1 LILVCDIARITIDWS
16 RLIRRCWVAHRILT
30 ALFVEAHLLYCLRGG
45 AQVVASMSQRTT
57 ARNVAAFLNLLGR
70 RAFCL
75 SENGER
81 MRRMTDQASSAE
93 SWEVNW
99 QLDSTSVYGT
109 IVRPAGPGP
118 FPAVV
123 MVAGSGPTDRDW
135 NSPLLPGSKGSARL
149 LAEALAQAG
158 IASLRYDKRASG
170 PHARENMA
178 ALIGKMSMQS
188 HVDEL
193 TGAVAT
199 MAQQDFIRRDRIFA
213 LTNSEGALHYQ
224 VQHPALLFAGLVLT
238 APPGRPVGTV
248 ARSQIAAQ
256 VASNGDAELSLYD
269 AAIDRFLAGELIAP
283 DPSLPEEVQ
292 MLLKSLETPANLP
305 FARELWTAD
314 AAPLL
319 RQVDVPV
326 LVIIGKKDLQVDW
339 QADGEPLQHAAAGR
353 EEVTFFF
360 PENANHVLK
369 QELRSRSELVPAEVA
384 QSYNGPETRLDPQ
397 ALARILEWLA
407 AHT

>member
-1 LILVCDIARITIDWS
+1 MINQHS
-16 RLIRRCWVAHRILT
+16 YG
-30 ALFVEAHLLYCLRGG
+30 E
-45 AQVVASMSQRTT
+45 
-57 ARNVAAFLNLLGR
+57 NL
-70 RAFCL
+70 
-75 SENGER
+75 
-81 MRRMTDQASSAE
+81 
-93 SWEVNW
+93 EVNW
-99 QLDSTSVYGT
+99 QLGETMVYGT
-109 IVRPAGPGP
+109 VVRPTGPGP

-135 NSPLLPGSKGSARL
+135 NSPLLPGSNGSARL

-158 IASLRYDKRASG
+158 IASLRYDKRAAG

-193 TGAVAT
+193 TGAVHT
-199 MAQQDFIRRDRIFA
+199 IAQQDFIRDDRIFA
-213 LTNSEGALHYQ
+213 LTNSEGALHALNYQ
-224 VQHPALLFAGLVLT
+224 VQRPVMLFAGLVLT
-238 APPGRPVGTV
+238 APPGRPVGMV

-256 VASNGDAELSLYD
+256 AAGVPHGDALLALYD
-269 AAIDRFLAGELIAP
+269 AAIVRFLKGVPVAP
-283 DPSLPEEVQ
+283 DPSLPEGVQ

-339 QADGEPLQHAAAGR
+339 QANGGPLQRAAAGH
-353 EEVTFFF
+353 EEVSFFF

-369 QELRSRSELVPAEVA
+369 QELRPRSELVPAEVT
-384 QSYNGPETRLDPQ
+384 QSYNGPDTRLDPQ
-397 ALARILEWLA
+397 ALASILEWLA